1 MCVVSMVHDYGRTN
15 FPPVETWTL
24 KDSLQYAEI
33 IKRLDK
39 LDKRFDQRDCED
51 ESKRQYLQ
59 EVLDHIKELKAEIS
73 RKKRR
78 KVTKKRRSVS
88 MTECPK
94 CRIEHGRWVLCKRHQ
109 SHTFL
114 ESR

>member
-51 ESKRQYLQ
+51 ESKRQFFQ
-59 EVLDHIKELKAEIS
+59 EVLDHIKELKADVAKKKK
-73 RKKRR
+73 RKKP
-78 KVTKKRRSVS
+78 RSDVR
-88 MTECPK
+88 PA
-94 CRIEHGRWVLCKRHQ
+94 
-109 SHTFL
+109 
-114 ESR
+114 